1 MAKIGIVG
9 AGMVGSA
16 VANALALRGSCDE
29 IVLVDKDLEKANAQ
43 AIDVAA
49 ASFVNH
55 SVKVTSGDFKKLKGA
70 QVVVLA
76 PGMRQQWGRNLKE
89 LLENNLEVFREV
101 LPLVLKQAPNAVLIV
116 ATQPVDTLTEF
127 VYSVVPREHW
137 SQVIGVGTA
146 LETLQLRSAVA
157 DRIGVGADHVHGYVI
172 GQEGDAALV
181 VWSDVTVANLPLR
194 EYVKSKDLPW
204 NNATQLEINDL
215 VRRSSL
221 RAIDTKGATYYGIG
235 AMITKIC
242 EAVLHDSKLLL
253 TVSAH
258 SAKHGVSLSLT
269 RVIGAEGVIETIEMT
284 LSSEEQLKLDALVGA
299 LSDENL
305 VA

>member
-16 VANALALRGSCDE
+16 AANALALRGSCDE
-29 IVLVDKDLEKANAQ
+29 IVLVDKDLEKADAQ

-89 LLENNLEVFREV
+89 LLENNLEVFREIV
-101 LPLVLKQAPNAVLIV
+101 PLVLKVAPNAVLIV

-127 VYSVVPREHW
+127 VYSVVAREHW

-146 LETLQLRSAVA
+146 LETLQLRSALA
-157 DRIGVGADHVHGYVI
+157 DRIGVGAEHVHGYVI

-181 VWSDVTVANLPLR
+181 VWSDVTVANLPLH
-194 EYVKSKDLPW
+194 EYVKSKDLAW

-221 RAIDTKGATYYGIG
+221 RAIDAKGATYYGIG
-235 AMITKIC
+235 AMIAKIC
-242 EAVLHDSKLLL
+242 EAVVHDSKLLL

-258 SAKHGVSLSLT
+258 SAKHGVSLSLP
-269 RVIGAEGVIETIEMT
+269 RVIGAQGIIETLDVT
-284 LSSEEQLKLDALVGA
+284 LSSEEQHKFDSLVGA